1 MLLGQK
7 YFCDEMIKTKQYVR
21 DGTTSSVEKSKLP
34 QRRMNKFF
42 RCVNHSGYKYRKI
55 NRGNV
60 SKTYISARFH
70 IHILSYRENKN
81 IWYNLLIDS
90 NNWSH
95 KYEKE
100 AVFKPGTCYSF
111 TIDDKGKNIMW
122 WQLSFFNWFAWKT
135 VNSGISLMNAH
146 RE

>member
-1 MLLGQK
+1 MNIEKLILETSN
-7 YFCDEMIKTKQYVR
+7 FMWEVR
-21 DGTTSSVEKSKLP
+21 K
-34 QRRMNKFF
+34 
-42 RCVNHSGYKYRKI
+42 
-55 NRGNV
+55 
-60 SKTYISARFH
+60 A
-70 IHILSYRENKN
+70 
-81 IWYNLLIDS
+81 WYNLWIDS